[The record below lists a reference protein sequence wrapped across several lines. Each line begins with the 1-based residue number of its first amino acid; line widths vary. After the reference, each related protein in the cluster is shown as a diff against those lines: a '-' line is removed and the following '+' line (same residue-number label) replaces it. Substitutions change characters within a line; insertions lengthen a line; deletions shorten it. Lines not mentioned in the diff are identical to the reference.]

1 VTWVNIADEAPM
13 WDFIS
18 RMADPPRTVPVGLR
32 SIDKAMKLFG
42 NEHGIP
48 QGTYMI
54 IGGASNVGKTQMG
67 LWCLKQAAL
76 SGNRGGIISLDMRPY
91 VATARL
97 YQGIVGRAI
106 PLHKWMPS
114 GWDPMETSKMMI
126 SEIERWARDA
136 GPGEI
141 HISLDCK
148 RDIGAVCD
156 AVRSAYHDHGLS
168 YFVIDHMQKI
178 KVDGMAGN
186 NVAGRA
192 EIVSEAMDDLVD
204 ELEITI
210 VGLSQL
216 NRAALA
222 DRTRQPTLSDLWGGT
237 AMESNAGVVLI
248 LDHSRYER
256 DRKHHHLAKTW
267 VLLEKN
273 QQGPKG
279 IAVAVEWNHAELDLR
294 EADPHEEEL
303 WPKSAAEK
311 AKKSRGRYT

>member
-1 VTWVNIADEAPM
+1 VTWVNIADEKPM

-18 RMADPPRTVPVGLR
+18 RMADPPRTVPIGLPM
-32 SIDKAMKLFG
+32 IDKAMKLFG
-42 NEHGIP
+42 NEKGIP

-67 LWCLKQAAL
+67 LWCLKQAAR

-97 YQGIVGRAI
+97 YQGIIGKAI
-106 PLHKWMPS
+106 PLHRWMPS
-114 GWDPMETSKMMI
+114 GWDMMETSKMMI
-126 SEIERWARDA
+126 RTIEQWARDL
-136 GPGEI
+136 GQGEI

-148 RDIGAVCD
+148 RDLGSVCD
-156 AVRSAYHDHGLS
+156 AVRSAHDEQGIT

-178 KVDGMAGN
+178 KVDGMMGN

-204 ELEITI
+204 DLEITI

-237 AMESNAGVVLI
+237 AMESNAGVVII
-248 LDHSRYER
+248 LDHSRYQR
-256 DRKHHHLAKTW
+256 DNKHHHLAKTW

-279 IAVAVEWNHAELDLR
+279 IEVPVEWNHAELDLR

-303 WPKSAAEK
+303 WPSRDSATKSTRK
-311 AKKSRGRYT
+311 TRY